1 MNTVSMR
8 YLYIPIKQENK
19 SMNLENVILVPLG
32 ITLFDYALPRKALSL
47 NLILFSENSKL

>member
-1 MNTVSMR
+1 MR

-32 ITLFDYALPRKALSL
+32 ITLFDYVLPRKALSL